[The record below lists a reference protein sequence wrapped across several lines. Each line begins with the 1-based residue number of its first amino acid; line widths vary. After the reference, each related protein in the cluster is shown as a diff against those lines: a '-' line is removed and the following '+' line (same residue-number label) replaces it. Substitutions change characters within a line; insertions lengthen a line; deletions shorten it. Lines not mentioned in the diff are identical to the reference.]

1 MSSDRRIVPMLC
13 PYCGFLDSKVV
24 NSRTSPK
31 GDSIRRRRECLQC
44 GGRFTTHE
52 ATEHVPF
59 MVVKKDGTRQAF
71 DRRKIITGLMTAC
84 QKRPISTEQIEKLAE
99 LVERNVT
106 STMDRE
112 IPSTRIGELVLGLLR
127 EIDRVA
133 YVRFASVYRQ
143 FHDLD
148 EFDEEIR
155 GLRR

>member
-1 MSSDRRIVPMLC
+1 MLC